1 MKSSVQ
7 TAIERALAA
16 ERCAFIPF
24 LTGGFPDP
32 DTCVHLLQALAD
44 NGADVIEVGVP
55 FSDPLAD
62 GPTIQT
68 ASRKALDRGVTPA
81 VVFDVVA
88 RTAKQVS
95 CPIVLMTYFNPVLR
109 MGLQDFARKAK
120 ESGCAGVII
129 PDLPVEEAAEWVD
142 VSRGC
147 ELDTIFLV
155 APTTPP
161 ERMQWIASL
170 SRGFLYYVSTTGVTG
185 SACAI
190 SDRMVAQINLAKS
203 LSPVPVAVGFGIAAP
218 DQARA
223 LAPVVD
229 GIIVGSAFIRQ
240 IQAHETAQDQV
251 AAVSRLAASLSGALG
266 RARSDN
272 GNETAHVPQ

>member
-1 MKSSVQ
+1 MKSTIH
-7 TAIERALAA
+7 TAIDRAVAA
-16 ERCAFIPF
+16 DRCAFIPY

-32 DTCVHLLQALAD
+32 DTCVRMLRALAD

-68 ASRKALDRGVTPA
+68 ASRKALDRGVTPP

-88 RTAKQVS
+88 RASGQTN
-95 CPIVLMTYFNPVLR
+95 CPIVLMTYFNPVFR
-109 MGLQDFARKAK
+109 MGLPEFARKAK

-129 PDLPVEEAAEWVD
+129 PDLPADEAGEWVE
-142 VSRGC
+142 VSQSAG
-147 ELDTIFLV
+147 LDSIFLV

-161 ERMQWIASL
+161 QRVKLIASL

-185 SACAI
+185 RACEI
-190 SDRMVAQINLAKS
+190 SEEMVAQIELAKS
-203 LSPVPVAVGFGIAAP
+203 LSPVPVAVGFGISEP

-223 LAPVVD
+223 FAPLVD

-240 IQAHETAQDQV
+240 IQAYESADEQV
-251 AAVSRLAASLSGALG
+251 AAVSRLAASLSAALG
-266 RARSDN
+266 RSHGNN
-272 GNETAHVPQ
+272 GNGTARLR

>member
-1 MKSSVQ
+1 MKTPIQ
-7 TAIERALAA
+7 TAIDGALSAG
-16 ERCAFIPF
+16 RCAFIPF

-32 DTCVHLLQALAD
+32 DTCVSMLKALAD

-68 ASRKALDRGVTPA
+68 ASRKALDNGVTPY

-88 RTAKQVS
+88 RASKQTS
-95 CPIVLMTYFNPVLR
+95 CPMVLMTYFNPVLR
-109 MGLQDFARKAK
+109 MGLQEFAQHAIKA
-120 ESGCAGVII
+120 GAAGVII
-129 PDLPVEEAAEWVD
+129 PDLPADEAGEWME
-142 VSRGC
+142 VSRSAG
-147 ELDTIFLV
+147 LDSIFLV

-161 ERMQWIASL
+161 ARMKLIASM

-185 SACAI
+185 SAVAI
-190 SDRMVAQINLAKS
+190 SDEMVAQINLAKS
-203 LSPVPVAVGFGIAAP
+203 LSPVPVAVGFGIAEP

-223 LAPVVD
+223 LAPLVD

-240 IQAHETAQDQV
+240 ILSNETADQQV
-251 AAVSRLAASLSGALG
+251 AAVSRLAASLSSALG
-266 RARSDN
+266 RTNGEN
-272 GNETAHVPQ
+272 GNGIAKAR

>member
-1 MKSSVQ
+1 MKSAIQ
-7 TAIERALAA
+7 TAIDKALAA
-16 ERCAFIPF
+16 DRCAFIPF

-32 DTCVHLLQALAD
+32 DTCVDLLKALAD

-68 ASRKALDRGVTPA
+68 ASRKALDNGVTPY

-88 RTAKQVS
+88 RAAKQVT
-95 CPIVLMTYFNPVLR
+95 CPMVLMTYFNTVFR
-109 MGLQDFARKAK
+109 MGLEEFARKAK

-129 PDLPVEEAAEWVD
+129 PDLPADEAGEWVE
-142 VSRGC
+142 VSKNAG
-147 ELDTIFLV
+147 LDSIFLV

-161 ERMQWIASL
+161 QRMKMIASL

-185 SACAI
+185 SGFAI
-190 SDRMVAQINLAKS
+190 SDEMVSQINLAKS
-203 LSPVPVAVGFGIAAP
+203 FSPVPVAVGFGISEP
-218 DQARA
+218 DQALA
-223 LAPVVD
+223 LAPLVD

-240 IQAHETAQDQV
+240 IQAHDSAQDQV
-251 AAVSRLAASLSGALG
+251 AAVSRLAASLSAALG
-266 RARSDN
+266 RSLGNN
-272 GNETAHVPQ
+272 GNGTAKAR

>member
-1 MKSSVQ
+1 MKSLVQ
-7 TAIERALAA
+7 TAINRALAA

-24 LTGGFPDP
+24 LTGGFPNP
-32 DTCVHLLQALAD
+32 DTCVELLKALAD
-44 NGADVIEVGVP
+44 HGADVIEVGVP

-68 ASRKALDRGVTPA
+68 ASRSALDNGVTPF

-88 RTAKQVS
+88 RAATQTS

-109 MGLQDFARKAK
+109 IGLTEFAREAK

-129 PDLPVEEAAEWVD
+129 PDLPADEAAEWVE
-142 VSRGC
+142 VSRGFD
-147 ELDTIFLV
+147 LDTIFLV

-161 ERMQWIASL
+161 QRMQFIASL

-190 SDRMVAQINLAKS
+190 SDEMVAQIKLAKS

-223 LAPVVD
+223 FAPLVD

-240 IQAHETAQDQV
+240 IQSCQTAGDQV
-251 AAVSRLAASLSGALG
+251 AAVSRLAASLSAALG
-266 RARSDN
+266 KTSRGN
-272 GNETAHVPQ
+272 GNGTAKAR